1 MKNITIKKMTLVGL
15 MTALTCVL
23 GPFSIP
29 LPFSPVPLSLTM
41 LAIFFSLYVIGMKL
55 GTLSTLLYLLIGLV
69 GLPVFSNF
77 SGGAGKLLGPTGG
90 YLIGFIFM
98 ALIAGFFIDKWPNHL
113 LLGFLG
119 MVLGTAVCYAFGTAW
134 LAYQNHLTLKAALA
148 AAVIP
153 FIPGDIIKMVIAVTV
168 GPIIRKALKKA
179 GLI

>member
-1 MKNITIKKMTLVGL
+1 MNKITLKTMAFVGI
-15 MTALTCVL
+15 MTALICVM

-41 LAIFFSLYVIGMKL
+41 LAIFFSLYVVGMKL

-69 GLPVFSNF
+69 GLPVFSGF

-98 ALIAGFFIDKWPNHL
+98 ALIAGFFIDKWPNNL
-113 LLGFLG
+113 LLGFVG

-134 LAYQNHLTLKAALA
+134 LAYQNHLTLKAALF

-153 FIPGDIIKMVIAVTV
+153 FIPGDIIKMVIAVIV
-168 GPIIRKALKKA
+168 GPLVRKALKKA
-179 GLI
+179 DLI